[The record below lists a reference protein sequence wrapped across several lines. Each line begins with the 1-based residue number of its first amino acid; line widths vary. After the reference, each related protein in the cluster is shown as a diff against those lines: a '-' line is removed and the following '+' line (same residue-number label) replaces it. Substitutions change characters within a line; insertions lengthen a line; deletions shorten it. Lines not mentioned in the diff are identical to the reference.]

1 MFMTYLSLVNQL
13 RFLFMKKLLKNY
25 YCIILL
31 LAGVFNAQNVC
42 SSEDEELSL
51 EDLYF
56 EQTLRI
62 QQGHNNPFGMRLYYE
77 IHASDDWLN
86 LVAHGGP
93 SSTCFYYRFIN
104 DKKTHT
110 PQAHTFYRPNKNDG
124 FFKGKKTAE
133 ESERKSLS
141 DLPVSV
147 ESHDDSLC
155 DDHLSDQTKDLS
167 PAPNKL
173 SSDQL
178 KTIAQMVANTI
189 AKTVRKNRNLPQ
201 KALRAKAAE
210 SVKNLS
216 LIKID

>member
-1 MFMTYLSLVNQL
+1 
-13 RFLFMKKLLKNY
+13 MKKILMNY
-25 YCIILL
+25 SCTILL

-42 SSEDEELSL
+42 STDDEELSL

-56 EQTLRI
+56 EETLQI
-62 QQGHNNPFGMRLYYE
+62 QQGHNKPFDIRLNYE
-77 IHASDDWLN
+77 IHAADDWFD

-93 SSTCFYYRFIN
+93 SSTCFYYHFIN
-104 DKKTHT
+104 DKNTHT

-133 ESERKSLS
+133 KSERKSLS
-141 DLPVSV
+141 NVPVRV
-147 ESHDDSLC
+147 DFHDDSLS

-173 SSDQL
+173 SIDQI

-189 AKTVRKNRNLPQ
+189 AKTVRQNRNLPQ

-210 SVKNLS
+210 SIKDLS